1 MNSEIGKALSLLKKS
16 VTFPN
21 RIIFKSCLKVMK
33 ATRLYYNTTIRH
45 IAECN
50 IVLYK
55 WIE

>member
-21 RIIFKSCLKVMK
+21 RVIFKSCLKVMK